1 MTYNINLYI
10 KRKRDEYH
18 DYPCYDDVKALYSS
32 YGNDDLCDLLGALH
46 CKLNDYLRSINKS
59 IQKTYDDEGN
69 TVYSVCYY
77 HAEDSRKLIAF
88 LDSLQSL
95 IQRLRTTQYALA
107 LTPEYEKAIRSCKGF
122 LAQHRGSQIPE
133 GLEPFVIEEAE
144 PIFVMRESIGVSTN
158 ALSRVQLKI
167 KGEGS
172 YARVFRYE
180 DPSYGIPIA
189 LKRALPSLDAKE
201 LERFKREFE
210 VLKCLNSPYIVK
222 VYNYNNEANEYTMEY
237 IDKTIETYIQHNNDR
252 LSLERR
258 KGIIRQICRALEY
271 IHNKGLLHRDLSIT
285 NVLVQEYED
294 TVVVKLSDF
303 GLVKIENSTLTSTAS
318 EIKGS
323 LNDPDLQRYGFANY
337 NICHETYALT
347 KLCFYILTGKSNI
360 EHQASGMI
368 KDFYFRGTDPV
379 LENRYQSVEDL
390 LQTVE
395 SIQ

>member
-1 MTYNINLYI
+1 M
-10 KRKRDEYH
+10 
-18 DYPCYDDVKALYSS
+18 
-32 YGNDDLCDLLGALH
+32 
-46 CKLNDYLRSINKS
+46 
-59 IQKTYDDEGN
+59 
-69 TVYSVCYY
+69 
-77 HAEDSRKLIAF
+77 
-88 LDSLQSL
+88 
-95 IQRLRTTQYALA
+95 A
-107 LTPEYEKAIRSCKGF
+107 LTPEYERAIRSCKGF
-122 LAQHRGSQIPE
+122 LAQYRGSQIPE
-133 GLEPFVIEEAE
+133 GLEPFAIEEAE
-144 PIFVMRESIGVSTN
+144 PIFVMQESIGVSTN

-189 LKRALPSLDAKE
+189 LKRALPSLDTKE
-201 LERFKREFE
+201 LERFRREFE
-210 VLKCLNSPYIVK
+210 VLKRLNSPYIVR
-222 VYNYNNEANEYTMEY
+222 VYNYNNRANEYTMEY
-237 IDKTIETYIQHNNDR
+237 IDKTIEAYIQHNNDR
-252 LSLERR
+252 LPLERR

-271 IHNKGLLHRDLSIT
+271 IHYKGLLHRDLSIT
-285 NVLVQEYED
+285 NALVQEYED

-303 GLVKIENSTLTSTAS
+303 GLVKIGNSTLTSTAS

-368 KDFYFRGTDPV
+368 KDFYLRGTDPV